1 MQQQTATAGATSDG
15 SLDAKR
21 AESRKRR
28 MDSDINSPST
38 PVVSDLK
45 LAEFYKRLQVF
56 LLSPRVSAATA
67 N

>member
-1 MQQQTATAGATSDG
+1 MQPQAATAGTTGDG

-28 MDSDINSPST
+28 VDSDINSPST

-45 LAEFYKRLQVF
+45 LAEFYERL
-56 LLSPRVSAATA
+56 
-67 N
+67 